1 MNEYL
6 IAADIG
12 GTRLRVAVY
21 PAGSTRPVNQKR
33 ITTSGEGSPLER
45 LKGLIA
51 ELWPTDGAVRAIAAA
66 APGYLDP
73 ASGILFEAPN
83 IPGWVNLPLRQEL
96 QDRFGVPA
104 AIGNDANL
112 AAMGEW
118 RYGAGQ
124 GHHNLLFLTIST
136 GIGGG
141 AIVND
146 QLLQGQR
153 GLAGEFGHV
162 TVMQDGPL
170 CGCGQRGHLEAV
182 ASGTG
187 IAHWVAEQLAAGEPS
202 VLSGNP
208 KPAAKEI
215 GQAAADGD
223 ALCVRAFAR
232 AGYFMGQ
239 GLANFLHLLNP
250 SIVILG
256 GGVSRSG
263 ALLMDPLHASLRQ
276 HVISPEYLNGL
287 VITTATLGDD
297 AGLMGALALADAT
310 R

>member
-6 IAADIG
+6 IATDIG

-21 PAGSTRPVNQKR
+21 PAGSTRPISQKR
-33 ITTSGEGSPLER
+33 IPTSGEESSLER

-51 ELWPTDGAVRAIAAA
+51 ELWPTDGTVRAIAAA

-73 ASGILFEAPN
+73 TSGILFEAPN
-83 IPGWVNLPLRQEL
+83 IPGWENLPLRQEL
-96 QDRFGVPA
+96 QDRFGVPV

-146 QLLQGQR
+146 QLLQGHR

-187 IAHWVAEQLAAGEPS
+187 IAHWVAGQLAQGMS
-202 VLSGNP
+202 STLSGNP
-208 KPAAKEI
+208 TPSAREI
-215 GQAAADGD
+215 AQAAEEGD
-223 ALCVRAFAR
+223 NLCVQAFAR
-232 AGYFMGQ
+232 AGYFLGQ
-239 GLANFLHLLNP
+239 GLASFLHLLNP

-263 ALLMDPLHASLRQ
+263 TLIMEPLHASLRQ
-276 HVISPEYLNGL
+276 HLISPEYLNDL

-297 AGLMGALALADAT
+297 AGLMGALALAEAT